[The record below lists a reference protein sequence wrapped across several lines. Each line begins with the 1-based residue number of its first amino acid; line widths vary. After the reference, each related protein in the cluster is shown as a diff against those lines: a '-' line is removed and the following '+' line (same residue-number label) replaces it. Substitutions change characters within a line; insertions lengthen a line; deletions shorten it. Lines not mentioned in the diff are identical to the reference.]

1 MTTSAQASA
10 APIASGRRAP
20 DFFIVGAPKSGTT
33 SLYQMLKLHPQIY
46 LPDLKEPRFLASD
59 MRSRAEFS
67 QAPREV
73 SHPKTLDAYLALFED
88 ASPQQRAGE
97 ASTCYLWSSTA
108 AGHIAELAPDARII
122 AILREPAS
130 FLRSLH
136 LTYLQG
142 RNEEERDL
150 QKAMSLEAARR
161 EGKHIPR
168 HSYWPQVL
176 QYSEHVRYV
185 EQLRR
190 YRDRFPPQHVLV
202 LIYDDFLRDNEA
214 TIRTVLRFL
223 EVDDEYPIDA
233 MRLNVTKRTV
243 RSWRVKELMQ
253 SVSMG
258 RGPVSRSAKATV
270 KALTT
275 RQLRHGAIGTI
286 RRRVVVAEAPPP
298 DERLMSELRQR
309 FKGEVVALSE
319 YLERDLVSLWGY
331 DKVDA

>member
-1 MTTSAQASA
+1 MSLSAEPSA
-10 APIASGRRAP
+10 APRESGTRAP

-33 SLYQMLKLHPQIY
+33 SLFQMLKRHPQIY
-46 LPDLKEPRFLASD
+46 MPDLKEPRFLASD
-59 MRSRAEFS
+59 MRSRPEFS
-67 QAPREV
+67 QAPREL
-73 SHPKTLDAYLALFED
+73 SHPKTLEAYLALFEQ
-88 ASPQQRAGE
+88 AGPEQRVGE
-97 ASTCYLWSSTA
+97 ASTCYLWSRTA
-108 AGHIAELAPDARII
+108 AEHIAELQPDARII

-150 QKAMSLEAARR
+150 KTAMSLEAARR

-168 HSYWPQVL
+168 HAYWPQVL

-190 YRDRFPPQHVLV
+190 YHERFPREQVLV
-202 LIYDDFLRDNEA
+202 LIYDDFLSDNEA
-214 TIRTVLRFL
+214 TIRQVLRFI
-223 EVDDEYPIDA
+223 EVDDELPIDV
-233 MRLNVTKRTV
+233 MNVNVTRRTV
-243 RSWRVKELMQ
+243 RSWRVKELLQ

-258 RGPVSRSAKATV
+258 RGPISRTAKTTV

-286 RRRVVVAEAPPP
+286 QRRVVVAQPAPP
-298 DERLMSELRQR
+298 DESFMMELRRR
-309 FKGEVVALSE
+309 FKGEVVALSD
-319 YLERDLVSLWGY
+319 YLDRDLVSLWGY
-331 DKVDA
+331 DEID